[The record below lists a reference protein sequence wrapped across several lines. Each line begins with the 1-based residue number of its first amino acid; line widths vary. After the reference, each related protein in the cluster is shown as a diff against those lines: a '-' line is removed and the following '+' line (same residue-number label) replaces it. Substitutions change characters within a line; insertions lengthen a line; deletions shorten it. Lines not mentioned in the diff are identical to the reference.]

1 MDNCVIYLQQLFLIH
16 CLLRVSYL
24 ENRLAKVLALEH
36 RHKRVG
42 RLVDALVDVL
52 FAGDAAVREPL
63 SHNLYKCLHSL
74 YKVLV

>member
-1 MDNCVIYLQQLFLIH
+1 MYLLW
-16 CLLRVSYL
+16 VSHL

-36 RHKRVG
+36 RHKGVG

-63 SHNLYKCLHSL
+63 SSQYIYGMCVSQ
-74 YKVLV
+74 